1 MNFILESRQRIMT
14 CKLNK
19 GEWDVELLTKVMK
32 YLNVFQAKNL
42 SELQVCAG
50 NIPVTGCDS
59 LPGDRA
65 EGAKVAAIAAALHH
79 HETVENDVRA
89 KVAAIAVALHHHEL
103 QTASQNNG
111 SWGLAALVA
120 AIHHHKNTKK

>member
-1 MNFILESRQRIMT
+1 M
-14 CKLNK
+14 
-19 GEWDVELLTKVMK
+19 ELLTKVMK

-50 NIPVTGCDS
+50 NNSLTGCDS
-59 LPGDRA
+59 ALCDRT
-65 EGAKVAAIAAALHH
+65 EGAKVAAIATALHH

-89 KVAAIAVALHHHEL
+89 RVAAIAAALHHHEL
-103 QTASQNNG
+103 ETASQNNG
-111 SWGLAALVA
+111 AWGLAALVA

>member
-1 MNFILESRQRIMT
+1 MNFILESRQRINT

-19 GEWDVELLTKVMK
+19 GQWDVELLTKVMK

-42 SELQVCAG
+42 SELQVCGGDNPDA
-50 NIPVTGCDS
+50 GCDS
-59 LPGDRA
+59 TLCDRA

-79 HETVENDVRA
+79 HATASDDVRA
-89 KVAAIAVALHHHEL
+89 RVAAIAVALHHHEL
-103 QTASQNNG
+103 ETAAQNNG
-111 SWGLAALVA
+111 AAGLAALVA